1 MTPSGRR
8 LAAVLV
14 TIAAFMVIARVGV
27 FAQEDS
33 TPSPAAALRSPGIR
47 ISFVPPPLEG
57 SISLGVYDSAGKLV
71 RVLHREADIDDFEI
85 GSDALNTTW
94 DGKNDRG
101 ESLPPGKY
109 HGRGYVVG
117 DLDVEGVRFFFND
130 WVSDEQSPR
139 VEKIMAIG
147 MDEGAA
153 VVTAKLRGG
162 ELANLICDA
171 TGNIVGTREEAARAA
186 GCEQFAKLAQ
196 LRDAVDCAAGRD
208 QTIWSI
214 ERATDASTSTEV
226 KQWSADGELLR
237 RLAIAPEDP
246 QPVQIAASTTDDRL
260 LLLDENAAMQRVR
273 ALTLLATIT
282 DPGQAV
288 SDWKVAFEKK
298 ITAHA
303 GFAVHAGKPVLGATE
318 PALPETVP
326 IKLQPNP
333 LQKDKRATLEM
344 SAGFDAAG
352 SFLQTAD
359 GLPLHT
365 ISETPRLSRIVV
377 ARAGDKSLDVFQDDV
392 AVVEQFRISGVD
404 RMMAFD
410 CGDFELK

>member
-1 MTPSGRR
+1 MRAADRR
-8 LAAVLV
+8 FAAVLV
-14 TIAAFMVIARVGV
+14 TIAAFTLMPRLCV
-27 FAQEDS
+27 FAQEDA
-33 TPSPAAALRSPGIR
+33 TPSPAASPRPAGIR

-57 SISLGVYDSAGKLV
+57 SISLGVYDSMGKLV

-101 ESLPPGKY
+101 EALPPGKY

-117 DLDVEGVRFFFND
+117 DLAVEGVVFFFND
-130 WVSDEQSPR
+130 WVTDEQSPR
-139 VEKIMAIG
+139 VEKITAIAMEASG
-147 MDEGAA
+147 A
-153 VVTAKLRGG
+153 VVTAQLRGG
-162 ELANLICDA
+162 EVANLICDA
-171 TGNIVGTREEAARAA
+171 TGNVVGTREEAARAS
-186 GCEQFAKLAQ
+186 GCEQFTKLPQ

-208 QTIWSI
+208 QTIWTI
-214 ERATDASTSTEV
+214 DRATDASTRTEV
-226 KQWSADGELLR
+226 KQWSANGELLR

-246 QPVQIAASTTDDRL
+246 QPVQIAASTADDRL
-260 LLLDENAAMQRVR
+260 LLLEENAAVQRVR

-282 DPGQAV
+282 DLGQAV

-298 ITAHA
+298 ITAHKA
-303 GFAVHAGKPVLGATE
+303 FVISGGKPVLGLAE
-318 PALPETVP
+318 PAPPETVA

-333 LQKDKRATLEM
+333 LQKDKRATLETG
-344 SAGFDAAG
+344 AGFDAAG

-377 ARAGDKSLDVFQDDV
+377 ARAGGKSLDVFQDDV
-392 AVVEQFRISGVD
+392 AVVEQFRISGAD